1 MGEPIHKIVNKDT
14 RNKEIDYTS
23 ATIYLQYTV
32 IWCEKLQKGF
42 GVCTSITWWSVA
54 HDGVCFKIR
63 NTAGQLNWKHGC
75 AHLTVCMVN
84 FMMKLLL
91 KIPTKIDINY
101 YGKMVPWLSLKLS
114 QSRSGAE
121 FSIGQKP
128 TQLAENIFFW
138 AGTIFPPCGPVAP
151 KQWCAVVAVIS
162 LDARERLSAESLSL
176 NLKFLLVHMGFAR
189 AQIANSCNILNLYQ
203 IRNLK
208 SYCRSVLVF

>member
-1 MGEPIHKIVNKDT
+1 MPET
-14 RNKEIDYTS
+14 
-23 ATIYLQYTV
+23 A
-32 IWCEKLQKGF
+32 KGF
-42 GVCTSITWWSVA
+42 WGLHQHNMMIARTWW
-54 HDGVCFKIR
+54 R
-63 NTAGQLNWKHGC
+63 LLQNQKHGWPIK
-75 AHLTVCMVN
+75 LEIRLGIFDWLYGKSIV
-84 FMMKLLL
+84 MKLLL

-128 TQLAENIFFW
+128 TQLAENICFW

-176 NLKFLLVHMGFAR
+176 MSLNKVVR
-189 AQIANSCNILNLYQ
+189 TPQIWLYGCTYNTTVQ
-203 IRNLK
+203 
-208 SYCRSVLVF
+208 

>member
-1 MGEPIHKIVNKDT
+1 MRET
-14 RNKEIDYTS
+14 
-23 ATIYLQYTV
+23 A
-32 IWCEKLQKGF
+32 KGF
-42 GVCTSITWWSVA
+42 WGLHQHNMMIGRTWW
-54 HDGVCFKIR
+54 R
-63 NTAGQLNWKHGC
+63 LLQNQKHGWPIKLETRLGIFDC
-75 AHLTVCMVN
+75 LYGKSLV
-84 FMMKLLL
+84 MKLLL

-101 YGKMVPWLSLKLS
+101 YCKMVPWLSLKLS

-176 NLKFLLVHMGFAR
+176 NLKL
-189 AQIANSCNILNLYQ
+189 ILCCSFSA
-203 IRNLK
+203 IMW
-208 SYCRSVLVF
+208 